1 VSQYEHLK
9 SLIFNRSTYHR
20 ESIEKMTFTEQQAF
34 IKAFDK
40 HVNTIDTND
49 VEDFITKLNNGEEIR
64 YSSSKNYTIIVDALG
79 MWHEGV
85 RFALTN
91 KGTEQ

>member
-1 VSQYEHLK
+1 
-9 SLIFNRSTYHR
+9 
-20 ESIEKMTFTEQQAF
+20 MTFTEQQAF

-40 HVNTIDTND
+40 HVSTIDTKD

-64 YSSSKNYTIIVDALG
+64 YSSSKHYTIIVDALG